1 MTPSQIRIFFLSLG
15 FVGLGVTGSVAQTES
30 LKLPQ
35 TDDKTTARIVS
46 PLGKAV
52 GTDSKSDYSASNLN
66 RVGVQQAQPLPITL
80 NEAIRRAL
88 ENNNDIEVSRDDV
101 RFQDTQV
108 RGLEGVY
115 DPILTLQP
123 NFTRNSTTGSNATND
138 FRVNSNFSQFLRQ
151 GGGSYQAFFNNTRTE
166 NQFAQAQ
173 VTSGNVSTGNSA
185 IFSSSLGFNYTQPL
199 ARNLRIDS
207 RRHSIIVAKKRL
219 EQTDTDFRLR
229 ATETITAVSRAYWD
243 FVFALRNQQ
252 NQVANVNLAKEN
264 LRQIEA
270 RIDAGAAAPLE
281 KAEVATELANRE
293 GDLLLA
299 TQQVGIAENTLKQLV
314 LKDPLSFEWQQ
325 TFVPTDRPAF
335 TLDTVNLDDAMR
347 DAMDN
352 RFELRRLKLQKEI
365 NDTDIKLYKNLIKPQ
380 IDLNTTFSLDG
391 FSRGTGTT
399 TDTIVPLISS
409 DPAVIRTNAS
419 AFLLSQIRRFN
430 ANLPLDSEI
439 PRVTITGSPAYLI
452 GGFNRSLANIFRSD
466 APNYSIGVTFS
477 FPFRNRTA
485 KANLAGAEIQR
496 NQLEAQTRGQ
506 EQTVIVEVRNS
517 VQAVETTR
525 QRVLTARRARENAEI
540 QLEGERKLYEA
551 GKSTAF
557 ILFQRE
563 NGLTNARNAEIRA
576 ETDYNKA
583 VADLQRV
590 TSTAFRANNI
600 QLKSPL
606 SR

>member
-1 MTPSQIRIFFLSLG
+1 MTPSQIRKFFFSSV
-15 FVGLGVTGSVAQTES
+15 FVVLGVGGSVAQS
-30 LKLPQ
+30 DNQNLP
-35 TDDKTTARIVS
+35 
-46 PLGKAV
+46 
-52 GTDSKSDYSASNLN
+52 KSDEQASARTVSLPGKTVGPVSVISNGGYSPSDLN
-66 RVGVQQAQPLPITL
+66 RVGVQQAQPLSITL
-80 NEAIRRAL
+80 IEAIRRAL
-88 ENNNDIEVSRDDV
+88 ESNNDIEVSRDDV
-101 RFQDTQV
+101 RFQNTQV
-108 RGLEGVY
+108 RGLEGQY
-115 DPILTLQP
+115 DPVLTLQP
-123 NFTRNSTTGSNATND
+123 NFTRNSTTGSTATKD
-138 FRVNSNFSQFLRQ
+138 FRVNSNFSQFLTK
-151 GGGSYQAFFNNTRTE
+151 GGGSYQAFFNNSRTE

-173 VTSGNVSTGNSA
+173 VTSGNVSSGSSA
-185 IFSSSLGFNYTQPL
+185 IFSSSLGINFTQPL
-199 ARNLRIDS
+199 ARNLRIDT

-219 EQTDTDFRLR
+219 EQTDSDFRLR

-270 RIDAGAAAPLE
+270 KIEAGAAAPLE

-293 GDLLLA
+293 GELLLA
-299 TQQVGIAENTLKQLV
+299 TQQVSTAENTLKQLV
-314 LKDPLSFEWQQ
+314 LKDPLSSEWQQ
-325 TFVPTDRPAF
+325 TFVPTDKPAF
-335 TLDTVNLDDAMR
+335 SLDAVNLDDAMK

-391 FSRGTGTT
+391 FSRGGATTATTFVDGFTGNEETLRT
-399 TDTIVPLISS
+399 RLNTLLL
-409 DPAVIRTNAS
+409 PANQIAQYVIAIPGTPS
-419 AFLLSQIRRFN
+419 FL
-430 ANLPLDSEI
+430 A
-439 PRVTITGSPAYLI
+439 
-452 GGFNRSLANIFRSD
+452 GGFNRSWANMFRSD
-466 APNYSIGVTFS
+466 APNYSIGATIS

-506 EQTVIVEVRNS
+506 EQTVIVEVRNA

-551 GKSTAF
+551 GKSTTF
-557 ILFQRE
+557 LLFQRE

-600 QLKSPL
+600 QLQSPL
-606 SR
+606 PR